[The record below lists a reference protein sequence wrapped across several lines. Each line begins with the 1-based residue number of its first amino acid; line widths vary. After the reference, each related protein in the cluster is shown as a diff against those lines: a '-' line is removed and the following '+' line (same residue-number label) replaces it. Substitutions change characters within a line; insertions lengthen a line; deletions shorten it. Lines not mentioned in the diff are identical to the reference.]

1 MRKDMAKVI
10 VERSRRGGD
19 GGRSVPLK
27 GYLKN
32 VPLEDRPTK
41 EGMRRPYGWSR
52 KELNENLKPLKRY
65 LRRQVGR
72 PWNDVYSEI
81 SQHLRPTNAVQ
92 QHVRDHVRSE
102 VELHARVIDGV
113 VYDQPRWGTPVKLRG
128 GDLYVH
134 PETGILCEVPP
145 ERFPGG

>member
-1 MRKDMAKVI
+1 MRRDMAKVI

-27 GYLKN
+27 GWYKN

-52 KELNENLKPLKRY
+52 KELNENLEPLKRY

-81 SQHLRPTNAVQ
+81 SQHLRPTDAVQ
-92 QHVRDHVRSE
+92 QHVRDHVRWE
-102 VELHARVIDGV
+102 VELHARIIDGE
-113 VYDQPRWGTPVKLRG
+113 VYDQPRWGARLKLRD

-134 PETGILCEVPP
+134 PETGILCDVKTA
-145 ERFPGG
+145 R